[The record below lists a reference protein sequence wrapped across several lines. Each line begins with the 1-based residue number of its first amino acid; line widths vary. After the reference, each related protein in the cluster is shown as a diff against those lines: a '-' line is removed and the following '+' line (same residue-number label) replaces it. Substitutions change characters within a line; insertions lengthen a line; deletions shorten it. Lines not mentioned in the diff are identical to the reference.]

1 MSGWSNDS
9 CKVISLETSE
19 RKVGN
24 RGTKSVMYSITVK
37 AQRVDGSYIGSNLPM
52 LRCTLKSF
60 QINLLVI
67 NTPPNLAFSIS
78 YTTVSLQTTT
88 DLKLDPLFV
97 TGGPFCRWWR
107 LFYYNFSKKP

>member
-1 MSGWSNDS
+1 
-9 CKVISLETSE
+9 
-19 RKVGN
+19 
-24 RGTKSVMYSITVK
+24 
-37 AQRVDGSYIGSNLPM
+37 M

-97 TGGPFCRWWR
+97 TGG
-107 LFYYNFSKKP
+107 LFVDAEGCFTITFQKNPKGAFLKMDIVFHLDLK